1 LELASAGS
9 FEDLVAR
16 HQGEVLRVCRSIVRD
31 EHLGADAA
39 QEAFVRLWRRIASG
53 SAPESASAWLRR
65 VAVSASIDLA
75 RRRAPRAFERPI
87 DEALPERA
95 REPMPADLAERFE
108 RALLELPDGQRTVFL
123 LRHEGGLTLAEVADA
138 LGVAVP
144 TAKTQFARA
153 CLKLQEKLAPFQEMP

>member
-1 LELASAGS
+1 VE
-9 FEDLVAR
+9 EDR
-16 HQGEVLRVCRSIVRD
+16 ER
-31 EHLGADAA
+31 LGAR
-39 QEAFVRLWRRIASG
+39 ERVGL
-53 SAPESASAWLRR
+53 APARGGER
-65 VAVSASIDLA
+65 VD
-75 RRRAPRAFERPI
+75 RPRAPPRAAR
-87 DEALPERA
+87 LRA
-95 REPMPADLAERFE
+95 ARSTRRFPSARASRCPRISPSAFE